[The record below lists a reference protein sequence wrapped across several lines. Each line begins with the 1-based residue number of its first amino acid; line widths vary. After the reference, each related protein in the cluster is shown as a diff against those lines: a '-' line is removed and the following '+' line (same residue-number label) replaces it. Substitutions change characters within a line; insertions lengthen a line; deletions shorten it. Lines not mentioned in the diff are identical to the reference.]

1 MSFPLSPALS
11 GNANTAVADS
21 YKDITLAS
29 FIMEM
34 ESKTGMALF
43 VEKVPANKNA
53 VIKQP
58 VFAKVGTPVE
68 DEISCLYAKTSSW
81 ALTQETLNITDRIY
95 DNYEY
100 CPEDYERLEVQGVIE
115 EMDRQTRLALH
126 YALDKKAMAAAIA
139 AAGTTIAT
147 PVTSAATAKAALE
160 AVRVLFVGKTN
171 VQNPLVAVIPSTL
184 SNYFVEL
191 GATRI
196 TAMGDQ
202 VFVTGE
208 IMTID
213 GITLYIVDAAQL
225 AAPTRVVFFAGK
237 PVHYYYDKD
246 TFDIL
251 EKDSPVPVT
260 DPVTVINKN
269 RVRQM
274 ELQGNFKVW
283 SQNAERIVVTAA

>member
-1 MSFPLSPALS
+1 MSFPMSAALR
-11 GNANTAVADS
+11 GNPNTAIADL
-21 YKDITLAS
+21 YKDITLSS
-29 FIMEM
+29 FLREM
-34 ESKTGMALF
+34 ESKTGMALY
-43 VEKVPANKNA
+43 VTKVSADKN
-53 VIKQP
+53 VLIKQP

-81 ALTQETLNITDRIY
+81 NLTQETLNITDRIY

-100 CPEDYERLEVQGVIE
+100 CPEDYSRLEVQGVIE
-115 EMDRQTRLALH
+115 EMDYKTRLALH

-139 AAGTTIAT
+139 AAGTTIAA
-147 PVTSAATAKAALE
+147 VTDAASAKAALE

-171 VQNPLVAVIPSTL
+171 VQNPLIAVIPSTL

-196 TAMGDQ
+196 TAMGDK

-213 GITLYIVDAAQL
+213 GITLYIVDSAQL
-225 AAPTRVVFFAGK
+225 ASPTQVVFFAGK

-251 EKDSPVPVT
+251 EKDSPVP
-260 DPVTVINKN
+260 DGKVINKN

-283 SQNAERIVVTAA
+283 SQNEERIIVTTA